1 MNEIVNIFFVGS
13 SLYLKK
19 KLKLP
24 GFRNSNIDHLLKI
37 KKEHNNL

>member
-1 MNEIVNIFFVGS
+1 MNEIVNMFFVGS

-24 GFRNSNIDHLLKI
+24 GFRNSKYRPFAKN
-37 KKEHNNL
+37 KERA